1 MSTELEDRLRWEM
14 REVTAGARVPPGLAR
29 RARRNR
35 RRRIMTRAT
44 AAAGTAAAVAVAL
57 VAAGTTGASRD
68 VGSHTTAYIVKHA
81 ESALDTA
88 VAAND
93 IMYVRSADGSERRWF
108 YLGPQGSSNRWEI
121 IPSPGQPSM
130 DMGVA
135 ATPASRTIT
144 WVFYR
149 AKTWWRIEQAATPAP
164 QPRAHNS
171 CSSQIPLSLDVLDV
185 YESPAVLVANIR
197 EALACGQLTN
207 EGTQYVD
214 GVAAIKLVIKL
225 VSVHTF
231 HVPKL
236 PGTITVTATTTV
248 WVNPASY
255 LPVRWA
261 QDSKITGRKGTS
273 APAVDEQDVQ
283 WLPPTRANLAQ
294 LTVPIPPGFTHG
306 STPP

>member
-1 MSTELEDRLRWEM
+1 MSTELEDRLWWEM

-29 RARRNR
+29 RAWRNR

-44 AAAGTAAAVAVAL
+44 AAAGAAATVAVAL

-68 VGSHTTAYIVKHA
+68 VGSHTTAYIVKQA

-93 IMYVRSADGSERRWF
+93 IMYLRATDGTAERWF
-108 YLGPQGSSNRWEI
+108 YREPEGLSNRYEI
-121 IPSPGQPSM
+121 FSAPGQPGM
-130 DMGVA
+130 DIGVT

-149 AKTWWRIEQAATPAP
+149 TKTWWRMQHAATLAP
-164 QPRAHNS
+164 QPAAQKS
-171 CSSQIPLSLDVLDV
+171 CSSQIPVSLDV

-214 GVAAIKLVIKL
+214 GVPAIKL

-231 HVPKL
+231 QVPRRA
-236 PGTITVTATTTV
+236 GTITVTVTATL
-248 WVNPASY
+248 WVDPASY

-261 QDSKITGRKGTS
+261 QDGKVTGRTGMVVPSLDEDVEWLSPTS
-273 APAVDEQDVQ
+273 
-283 WLPPTRANLAQ
+283 ANLAQ
-294 LTVPIPPGFTHG
+294 LTVPIPPGFRQV
-306 STPP
+306 SPPS